1 MHSALRT
8 TPRLRQ
14 LELELGIRDWA
25 IPSIETQKETP
36 DGASREEA
44 DSVRVK
50 LGVLNGCHGTHLTE
64 RELEIC
70 ISLVDFRLGTVT
82 TVRDVLGAFFR
93 CPVFEAEGVPLCS
106 REGSEVAEWDREE
119 MNDALMVVN
128 MRSGMSVLLGELE
141 LVVALV
147 GFVRG
152 RGIGV
157 REVLGLRGEGG
168 RGVVDGGLAGA
179 LGRLDLRVGER
190 FAVEDLGDVFDGIRL

>member
-1 MHSALRT
+1 MS
-8 TPRLRQ
+8 
-14 LELELGIRDWA
+14 
-25 IPSIETQKETP
+25 

-50 LGVLNGCHGTHLTE
+50 LGVLNGCHGTFLTE
-64 RELEIC
+64 RELQVC

-82 TVRDVLGAFFR
+82 TVKDVLGAFFR
-93 CPVFEAEGVPLCS
+93 CPVFEAERVPLCS
-106 REGSEVAEWDREE
+106 REGSVVAEWDREE

-147 GFVRG
+147 GFVWG

-157 REVLGLRGEGG
+157 GEVLGLRGEGEG
-168 RGVVDGGLAGA
+168 GVVDGGLAGA
-179 LGRLDLRVGER
+179 LGRLDLRIGER
-190 FAVEDLGDVFDGIRL
+190 FAVEDLGDVFEGVRL